1 MNGIRIVTGDV
12 SDTATRI
19 RSLNAE
25 IYEILQKMKA
35 DMNSL
40 NGTWVS
46 EGGEE
51 IRSRFLMFANR
62 FETQKQIIDSYADY
76 LDLAA
81 AQYDS
86 VESVIAGNASSMQS

>member
-40 NGTWVS
+40 NGTWVAD
-46 EGGEE
+46 GGEE

>member
-12 SDTATRI
+12 SDTATKV
-19 RSLNAE
+19 RSLNAD

-46 EGGEE
+46 DGGEE
-51 IRSRFLMFANR
+51 IRNRFHLFANR
-62 FETQKQIIDSYADY
+62 FETQRQIIDSYADY
-76 LDLAA
+76 LDRAA

>member
-12 SDTATRI
+12 SDTATKV
-19 RSLNAE
+19 RSLNAD

-46 EGGEE
+46 EGEE

>member
-12 SDTATRI
+12 SDTAAKV
-19 RSLNAE
+19 RSLNAD

-46 EGGEE
+46 C
-51 IRSRFLMFANR
+51 RFR
-62 FETQKQIIDSYADY
+62 
-76 LDLAA
+76 
-81 AQYDS
+81 
-86 VESVIAGNASSMQS
+86 

>member
-12 SDTATRI
+12 SDTATKV
-19 RSLNAE
+19 RSLNAD

-46 EGGEE
+46 VL
-51 IRSRFLMFANR
+51 SSPKLA
-62 FETQKQIIDSYADY
+62 TQFGRTGYQFR
-76 LDLAA
+76 
-81 AQYDS
+81 
-86 VESVIAGNASSMQS
+86 

>member
-1 MNGIRIVTGDV
+1 MNGIRIATSDV
-12 SDTATRI
+12 SDTAAKI
-19 RSLNAE
+19 RNLNAG
-25 IYEILQKMKA
+25 IYDILQKMKA
-35 DMNSL
+35 DMDSL

-46 EGGEE
+46 DGGEE
-51 IRSRFLMFANR
+51 IRNRFHMFATR
-62 FETQKQIIDSYADY
+62 FETQRQIIDSYADY